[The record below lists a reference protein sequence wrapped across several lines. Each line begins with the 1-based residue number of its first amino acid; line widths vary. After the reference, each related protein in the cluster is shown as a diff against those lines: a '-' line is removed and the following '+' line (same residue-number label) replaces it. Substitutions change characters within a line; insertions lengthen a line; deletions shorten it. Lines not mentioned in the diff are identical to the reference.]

1 LIELA
6 FVLMK
11 SKSRKRGN
19 EGYKCAVSK
28 VQVEFLAMNAFRD
41 VLGKRQSAYRAV
53 IGWLDL
59 RISTLRGKEE
69 KMCQRMKGVI
79 QTKGVAD

>member
-1 LIELA
+1 LA

-53 IGWLDL
+53 IGWLEL
-59 RISTLRGKEE
+59 RLSTLRGNEE
-69 KMCQRMKGVI
+69 KMCQRMNGVI
-79 QTKGVAD
+79 QTKGGGD

>member
-1 LIELA
+1 
-6 FVLMK
+6 MK

-28 VQVEFLAMNAFRD
+28 LQVEFLAMNAFRD

-53 IGWLDL
+53 IGWLNP
-59 RISTLRGKEE
+59 RISMLRGKEE
-69 KMCQRMKGVI
+69 KMCQRMNGVI
-79 QTKGVAD
+79 LTKGLGD

>member
-1 LIELA
+1 
-6 FVLMK
+6 MK

-28 VQVEFLAMNAFRD
+28 VQVEFLAINAFRD
-41 VLGKRQSAYRAV
+41 VLGKRQSRYRAV

-59 RISTLRGKEE
+59 RISTLRGKERT
-69 KMCQRMKGVI
+69 MCERMKGI
-79 QTKGVAD
+79 IRTKGVGG

>member
-1 LIELA
+1 
-6 FVLMK
+6 MH
-11 SKSRKRGN
+11 
-19 EGYKCAVSK
+19 
-28 VQVEFLAMNAFRD
+28 AFRD
-41 VLGKRQSAYRAV
+41 VLGKRQSKYRAV

-79 QTKGVAD
+79 QTKGMTD

>member
-1 LIELA
+1 
-6 FVLMK
+6 MK
-11 SKSRKRGN
+11 SKSKKRGN
-19 EGYKCAVSK
+19 EEYKCAVSK
-28 VQVEFLAMNAFRD
+28 VQVEFLAINAFRD

-59 RISTLRGKEE
+59 HLSTLRGKEE

-79 QTKGVAD
+79 QTKGMID

>member
-1 LIELA
+1 MIELA

-11 SKSRKRGN
+11 SKSKKRGN
-19 EGYKCAVSK
+19 EEYKCAVSK
-28 VQVEFLAMNAFRD
+28 VQVEFLAINAFRD

-59 RISTLRGKEE
+59 HLSTLRGKEE

-79 QTKGVAD
+79 QTKGMID

>member
-1 LIELA
+1 MIELA

-11 SKSRKRGN
+11 SKSKKRGN
-19 EGYKCAVSK
+19 EEYKCAVSK
-28 VQVEFLAMNAFRD
+28 VQVEFLAINAFRD

-59 RISTLRGKEE
+59 RLSTLRGKEE
-69 KMCQRMKGVI
+69 RMCQRMKGVI
-79 QTKGVAD
+79 QTKGMID

>member
-1 LIELA
+1 
-6 FVLMK
+6 MK

-41 VLGKRQSAYRAV
+41 VLGKRQSAYRGV
-53 IGWLDL
+53 IGWLEL
-59 RISTLRGKEE
+59 RLSILRGKEK
-69 KMCQRMKGVI
+69 KMCKRMKGVI
-79 QTKGVAD
+79 QTKELGD

>member
-1 LIELA
+1 
-6 FVLMK
+6 MK

-19 EGYKCAVSK
+19 EEYKCAVSK

-41 VLGKRQSAYRAV
+41 VLSKRQSAYRAV
-53 IGWLDL
+53 IGWLDM

-69 KMCQRMKGVI
+69 KMNV
-79 QTKGVAD
+79 

>member
-41 VLGKRQSAYRAV
+41 VLGKRQSAYRGV
-53 IGWLDL
+53 IGWLEL
-59 RISTLRGKEE
+59 RLSILRGKEK
-69 KMCQRMKGVI
+69 KMCKRMKGVI
-79 QTKGVAD
+79 QTKELGD